1 MPSALITGGAGFFGG
16 LLKRD
21 LLARGW
27 RIVSIDLERDEDAH
41 ANLTSVR
48 GDIRDGTRL
57 DALFAS
63 NRFDAVFHCAAIL
76 AHAVR
81 DRNFLWTSN
90 VLGTR
95 NVAEACKR
103 HGVPKLVFTSSNC
116 LWWGNFGRPIREEDE
131 PAPVEIY
138 GRSKW
143 EAERILKEYTNDF
156 QTVTIR
162 CPTIMDAG
170 RLGLLAILFEFIAE
184 GRRVW
189 VVGRGEN
196 RYQFIYAGDL
206 IDACVKAALYPGS
219 DTFHIG
225 SDGVRPLRDVY
236 QYVIDRA
243 ATGARV
249 ARLPKGPTLLAM
261 RLAHLLNISPL
272 GPYQYRMIAEDFAFD
287 TSRIQ
292 ERLGWRPT
300 LTNEEMLWKT
310 YEYYRG
316 HREEIARRTDASAH
330 RSAAKMGIIRV
341 LKWMS

>member
-1 MPSALITGGAGFFGG
+1 M
-16 LLKRD
+16 
-21 LLARGW
+21 
-27 RIVSIDLERDEDAH
+27 
-41 ANLTSVR
+41 
-48 GDIRDGTRL
+48 
-57 DALFAS
+57 
-63 NRFDAVFHCAAIL
+63 
-76 AHAVR
+76 
-81 DRNFLWTSN
+81 
-90 VLGTR
+90 
-95 NVAEACKR
+95 
-103 HGVPKLVFTSSNC
+103 
-116 LWWGNFGRPIREEDE
+116 
-131 PAPVEIY
+131 
-138 GRSKW
+138 
-143 EAERILKEYTNDF
+143 
-156 QTVTIR
+156 
-162 CPTIMDAG
+162 
-170 RLGLLAILFEFIAE
+170 
-184 GRRVW
+184 
-189 VVGRGEN
+189 
-196 RYQFIYAGDL
+196 
-206 IDACVKAALYPGS
+206 
-219 DTFHIG
+219 
-225 SDGVRPLRDVY
+225 RPLRDVY

>member
-116 LWWGNFGRPIREEDE
+116 LWGGNFGRPIREEDE

-162 CPTIMDAG
+162 CPTI
-170 RLGLLAILFEFIAE
+170 
-184 GRRVW
+184 
-189 VVGRGEN
+189 
-196 RYQFIYAGDL
+196 
-206 IDACVKAALYPGS
+206 
-219 DTFHIG
+219 
-225 SDGVRPLRDVY
+225 
-236 QYVIDRA
+236 
-243 ATGARV
+243 
-249 ARLPKGPTLLAM
+249 PKGPTLLAM